1 MNYIK
6 YKVRYYK
13 KKKKNILNYLRNCI
27 YIYKEF
33 IILSNLFIISSGKF
47 NLILIV
53 ISFDIIINVIMIL
66 FIINM
71 FLNNFLFFILKKEFF
86 IFY

>member
-53 ISFDIIINVIMIL
+53 ISFDIIINDIMII